1 MSAYGEYNV
10 RKRKDKDKSQ
20 VKTSGISEGLSN
32 SCTGALMER
41 EKKDSAEYLRR
52 SHSALLTLDK
62 KIRCSY
68 HRPPESLDL

>member
-10 RKRKDKDKSQ
+10 RKRKGKDKSQ

-41 EKKDSAEYLRR
+41 EKGKCRVAP
-52 SHSALLTLDK
+52 K
-62 KIRCSY
+62 KPLGTIDFR
-68 HRPPESLDL
+68 

>member
-32 SCTGALMER
+32 GCTGALMER
-41 EKKDSAEYLRR
+41 EKKDSAE
-52 SHSALLTLDK
+52 
-62 KIRCSY
+62 
-68 HRPPESLDL
+68 